1 MRHTGSV
8 DPLLTVIVP
17 GHNVEAY
24 VDEALASLQGQRF
37 GAWRAILV
45 DDASSD
51 GTGAAFARAAA
62 SDPRFTLVTHDR
74 RRGLAAARNTG
85 LDLVTTEFV
94 AFFDS
99 DDVLPD
105 TAYERLVGTL
115 QRSGSD
121 LVVGAYARLRPDDA
135 GQYALGIVQPWVA
148 AATDPERHGL
158 TLAEH
163 PQVTGNIVAWSKVS
177 RAAFW
182 REHDLRFP
190 DGVLYEDQLV
200 AQQLYVAA
208 GAFDVIPDVVCHWR
222 IRAEGT
228 SITQH
233 EAALPV
239 LIACL
244 DAMRSGL
251 AVLEASGVDVAVQ
264 ARLDLMLRMDV
275 PRLAEIAATHPEPA
289 YRACLGA
296 FTRDIWDAASPQT
309 RATVNAAVGSEV
321 LAEVVPEVLTWR

>member
-1 MRHTGSV
+1 MRHTGTV

-24 VDEALASLQGQRF
+24 VDEALASLTRQRF

-45 DDASSD
+45 DDASTD

-62 SDPRFTLVTHDR
+62 SDPRFTVVAHDR

-85 LDLVTTEFV
+85 LDLVETEFV

-105 TAYERLVGTL
+105 TAYERMVGTL
-115 QRSGSD
+115 ERSGSD
-121 LVVGAYARLRPDDA
+121 LVVGAYARLRPSDA
-135 GQYALGIVQPWVA
+135 GGYELGIVQPWVA

-182 REHDLRFP
+182 REHGLRFP

-208 GAFDVIPDVVCHWR
+208 RAFDVIPDVVCHWR

-251 AVLEASGVDVAVQ
+251 AVLAASGIGAAEQ
-264 ARLDLMLRMDV
+264 ARLDLILRMDV
-275 PRLAEIAATHPEPA
+275 PRLAEIAATHQDPA
-289 YRACLGA
+289 YRSALGT
-296 FTRDIWDAASPQT
+296 FTREIWDAATPPT
-309 RATVNAAVGSEV
+309 RAAADAAA
-321 LAEVVPEVLTWR
+321 LAAPLAWR